1 VFRVD
6 NIPTLFSKIFSE
18 RHSQSARAQ
27 GAKELEK
34 LTVSMVKVLL
44 ERSGVMKHGEQVA
57 KRLQRA
63 EDERSDLHAQVRML
77 EKTNT
82 DLVAHKEE
90 LARDLADADRN
101 AEKLEKELRA
111 LKRAAS
117 AAATSLASPVAV
129 AADGVVKGEDGNWT
143 MLVSGQVWLIW
154 CECVTH
160 VFTFRF
166 VLIAVFYRHCVLDAV
181 SSARSLERICSF
193 AFASYDSH
201 SKRC

>member
-1 VFRVD
+1 
-6 NIPTLFSKIFSE
+6 
-18 RHSQSARAQ
+18 
-27 GAKELEK
+27 
-34 LTVSMVKVLL
+34 
-44 ERSGVMKHGEQVA
+44 
-57 KRLQRA
+57 
-63 EDERSDLHAQVRML
+63 ML

-111 LKRAAS
+111 LKRTPS

-129 AADGVVKGEDGNWT
+129 SADGVKGEDGNGT
-143 MLVSGQVWLIW
+143 MLVSGQVWLIGASALLMYLL
-154 CECVTH
+154 
-160 VFTFRF
+160 F
-166 VLIAVFYRHCVLDAV
+166 VSSWLLWFYRLCVLDAV

-193 AFASYDSH
+193 AFASYDSR